1 MVTQPGLR
9 IGEAA
14 ARAGVSTR
22 TLRYYEELG
31 LLPPSTRTTGGA
43 RRYTEA
49 VLERLAHIRELQ
61 DLMGFDLEE
70 IRAIVATEDRLAAL
84 RAAYFAGEGDP
95 GRQVEI
101 LDEALGLNAT
111 LREQVEVKRAGLD
124 RMLGELNGRRE
135 RYLEVRDAL
144 VKGEEPPP
152 ART

>member
-43 RRYTEA
+43 RRYSETE
-49 VLERLAHIRELQ
+49 LERLAHIRELQ
-61 DLMGFDLEE
+61 DLMGFNLEE
-70 IRAIVATEDRLAAL
+70 IRAIVATEDRLSAL

-101 LDEALGLNAT
+101 LDEALGLNTT
-111 LREQVEVKRAGLD
+111 LREQVEAKRAGLD

-135 RYLEVRDAL
+135 RYLEVREAL
-144 VKGEEPPP
+144 VRGEEPPP
-152 ART
+152 ARA